1 MVLRILCSQLLIC
14 IAARRDGFYITWM
27 RKSIFFRLG
36 SSLAA
41 LFILASTVQAQ
52 TTGTSKEH
60 LTLWEM
66 VESVGWVLVP
76 LVLLSVII
84 GALIIFN
91 FYWLRAKRIAS
102 PEFIMEARQNLKDRN
117 LEDLIDTCHH
127 HKGACA
133 KVLAKVVEF
142 ARDNPETHL
151 ESLKEIAESEGA
163 RVVAGVNRPN
173 LLLMDCGAMAPM
185 VGLLGTVVGI
195 LRSFGNIAGDTTP
208 MRTVLLA
215 GGVSQA
221 LMATAIGLV
230 IGLTAMLFYA
240 YFRGRVQA
248 LSSSFDTV
256 LIELLVKTN
265 NCLARGR

>member
-1 MVLRILCSQLLIC
+1 MDAS
-14 IAARRDGFYITWM
+14 FYITGM
-27 RKSIFFRLG
+27 RTSIFSKLAW
-36 SSLAA
+36 SLAA
-41 LFILASTVQAQ
+41 FFLVVLPTQAQ
-52 TTGTSKEH
+52 TPAAKPGNEH
-60 LTLWEM
+60 LSLWEM
-66 VESVGWVLVP
+66 ISSVGWVLVP
-76 LVLLSVII
+76 LLLLSVII
-84 GALIIFN
+84 LSLIIFN
-91 FYWLRAKRIAS
+91 FYWLRQNRIAS
-102 PEFIMEARQNLKDRN
+102 GGFVTEARQNLKDRN

-127 HKGACA
+127 HKGSCA
-133 KVLAKVVEF
+133 KALVKVIEF
-142 ARDNPETHL
+142 ARDNPETNL
-151 ESLKEIAESEGA
+151 ESLKQIAESEGA
-163 RVVAGVNRPN
+163 RAVTAISRPN

-248 LSSSFDTV
+248 LSAGFDTV
-256 LIELLVKTN
+256 LVELLVKTN
-265 NCLARGR
+265 NCLARKR